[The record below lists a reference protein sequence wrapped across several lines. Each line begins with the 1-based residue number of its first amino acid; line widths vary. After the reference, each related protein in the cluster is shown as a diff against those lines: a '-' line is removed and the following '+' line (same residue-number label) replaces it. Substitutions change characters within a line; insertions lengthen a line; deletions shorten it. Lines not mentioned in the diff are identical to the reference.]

1 MIYLLYILL
10 ILLGIVAI
18 LFLPVLCCMHIVKT
32 HPHSNV
38 GKWIGRHV
46 ITFDDLEPIKRQPL
60 EKGLLEDDVLEPPLK
75 D

>member
-10 ILLGIVAI
+10 IILGIVI
-18 LFLPVLCCMHIVKT
+18 LFLPVLWCIHIVKT
-32 HPHSNV
+32 RPHSNV
-38 GKWIGRHV
+38 GKWLRRNV

>member
-10 ILLGIVAI
+10 IILGIVI
-18 LFLPVLCCMHIVKT
+18 LFLPVLWCIHIVKT

-38 GKWIGRHV
+38 GKWLRRNV

-60 EKGLLEDDVLEPPLK
+60 EKGLLEDDVLEPPIK